1 MRGGGVGSRKVATTV
16 YLTTVQDG
24 ALKDLALRTGL
35 PVAEW
40 VRRGVDRI
48 LTEHAAELE
57 DPPPPDTAARKGL
70 AARRRQG
77 VA

>member
-1 MRGGGVGSRKVATTV
+1 MGSRKVATTV

-24 ALKDLALRTGL
+24 ALKDLAQRTGL

-48 LTEHAAELE
+48 LVEHATELE
-57 DPPPPDTAARKGL
+57 DPPPPDAAALQGL
-70 AARRRQG
+70 AGRRRQG
-77 VA
+77 GA